1 MKKSLVALAALAATS
16 AFAQSSVTLSGLL
29 DFASSSTTGS
39 MYASNGKTVS
49 TTQGTSATSTIN
61 IVAIEDLGA
70 GMKVEARY
78 EIDPRTFANDSTA
91 VTNNITAGN
100 TDQAAN
106 TTTGLLR
113 HQTYIGLSGGF
124 GTIKLGAPNSTGL
137 AAAGAS
143 SPLGTGVGSGY
154 APVSGAVVNAA
165 ISTRF
170 SGRAVRYESPV
181 MNGFSA
187 TYHYAAGNDEANVQA
202 SSLNVAQT
210 ILNTRGVT
218 EIGLSYSNGPLNAT
232 YAQQKTDKQ
241 TNPTGWYAAS
251 SAGAVGAINAPE
263 STAKI
268 WGANYKISDT
278 TLYVG
283 GLSGNAPSS
292 TSAAAKTLKGSRM
305 AIKQTIGSFDV
316 ALQSTKVKLDTV
328 EAKVTGARADYNL
341 SKTAAVYVGYEKW
354 DTGAAASSSATGD
367 RKVTAIGLRKSF

>member
-1 MKKSLVALAALAATS
+1 
-16 AFAQSSVTLSGLL
+16 
-29 DFASSSTTGS
+29 

-49 TTQGTSATSTIN
+49 TTQGTSATSAIN
-61 IVAIEDLGA
+61 IIAVEDLGG

-78 EIDPRTFANDSTA
+78 EIDPRTFANDSYA
-91 VTNNITAGN
+91 VTNNVGTGTGNTTAGGN
-100 TDQAAN
+100 TSPTN
-106 TTTGLLR
+106 TATGLAR
-113 HQTYIGLSGGF
+113 HQTFIALSGGF
-124 GTIKLGAPNSTGL
+124 GTVKLGAPNSTGL
-137 AAAGAS
+137 SAAGAS
-143 SPLGTGVGSGY
+143 SPLGTGIGSGY
-154 APVSGAVVNAA
+154 APVSGAGVNAA

-187 TYHYAAGNDEANVQA
+187 TYHYAAGNDQVNVA
-202 SSLNVAQT
+202 SSGLNVAQQV
-210 ILNTRGVT
+210 INTRGVT

-241 TNPTGWYAAS
+241 TNNTGWYAAS
-251 SAGAVGAINAPE
+251 SAGATAAINAPD

-283 GLSGNAPSS
+283 GLSGNAPSA
-292 TSAAAKTLKGSRM
+292 TTAAGKTLKGSRM

-354 DTGAAASSSATGD
+354 DTGAAASSSSTGD
-367 RKVTAIGLRKSF
+367 RKITAIGLRKSF

>member
-1 MKKSLVALAALAATS
+1 M
-16 AFAQSSVTLSGLL
+16 SGLL

-49 TTQGTSATSTIN
+49 TTQGTSATSAIN

-78 EIDPRTFANDSTA
+78 EIDPRTFANDGFA
-91 VTNNITAGN
+91 VTSNIQATAK
-100 TDQAAN
+100 DQPAN
-106 TTTGLLR
+106 TATGLNR
-113 HQTYIGLSGGF
+113 HQAFIALSGGF
-124 GTIKLGAPNSTGL
+124 GAVKLGAPNSTGL
-137 AAAGAS
+137 SASGAS
-143 SPLGTGVGSGY
+143 SPLGTGIGSGY
-154 APVSGAVVNAA
+154 APVASAGVNAA

-202 SSLNVAQT
+202 SSLNVAQQV
-210 ILNTRGVT
+210 INTRGYT
-218 EIGLSYSNGPLNAT
+218 EIGLNYSNGPLNAT

-241 TNPTGWYAAS
+241 TNNTGWYAAS
-251 SAGAVGAINAPE
+251 SAGATAAINAPD

-283 GLSGNAPSS
+283 GLSGNAPS
-292 TSAAAKTLKGSRM
+292 TTTAAGKTLKGSRV
-305 AIKQTIGSFDV
+305 AIKQTIGAIDV
-316 ALQSTKVKLDTV
+316 ALQSTKVKLDTT
-328 EAKVTGARADYNL
+328 EAKITGARADYNL

-354 DTGAAASSSATGD
+354 DTGAAASSSTTGD
-367 RKVTAIGLRKSF
+367 RKITAIGLRKSF